1 MANKDDYL
9 NNYRKFFEYFA
20 QTVNPNDQ
28 LPVKLGSYKILNLEV
43 VGGIID
49 WTSQYLSQKKC
60 PEHLVAPLIKIV
72 IEEIR
77 KGCKKQ
83 PINYGFNSSDNAY
96 EPLKL
101 MQAVMAKINEVCL
114 RYLDNSMLC
123 SLPAPTNVFYETS
136 ICARRNRRRRME
148 DRHVVIH
155 DLNTMFNIQET
166 SPSSYFAIFDGH
178 AGHDAA
184 SYSAAHLHQYLTEN
198 KYFASNLEQ
207 ALKDAFCKTDALFL
221 EKCNV
226 ESLTGGTT
234 AVVALLRPKE
244 KSLYIAWVGDSQALL
259 VKQGKILQCVNPH
272 KPCREDERAR
282 IEQAGGCVM
291 HWGTWRVNGQ
301 LAVSR
306 AIGDADYKPHVTAIP
321 DVKEI
326 ALDGDEDF
334 LIIACDGLWDYLSE
348 DAAAQ
353 EVYYMI
359 AENSDDTERI
369 SKHLAQL
376 ACYQGSTDNISVI
389 VVFLRDPHQIAA
401 EAPRWANK
409 NGPTLSAS
417 NMEAG
422 LDNANNPFT
431 NSNGS
436 LKNLDVVDADNINL
450 QKSAND
456 GLLLNLTDNFKANG
470 TDLSKD
476 IFGSEKS
483 NGTKNSVAEAPFD
496 DDFGPET
503 NVDDLLS
510 PIEKEK
516 AFTESLVKGLHG
528 DSLNS
533 LHNDEAKSA
542 AEGMVNNNPFDGTFN
557 PFSNNPLMKENNET
571 KEFDFEEFCSEN
583 REETPTPPA
592 EEVHDGGLEVNPIE
606 SDSEDEWN
614 YIKGDQ
620 ANPETI
626 PLQPET
632 VVEASESDD
641 AMSQLNPNAAEFVPV
656 SPTRSVP
663 SPACHNLIKEEV
675 LSQSPKRPEKV
686 DLSKV
691 PSENEFEC
699 EVKSRPSDFDKNGHD
714 SDLDVS
720 VGDKIEGLLNG
731 KNIDEIPEFLPGSTP
746 AKPSDEFHFGPNAA
760 PFTPKVFDQSE
771 VSTKAEYGDDTAQLN
786 ASFDSELTLPKEEDD
801 PMSMSF
807 YAEKGE
813 ANPFEN
819 EDDLNKVHKVP
830 DNLDDF
836 LGGFDNKENVSFNE
850 TISDLPEHDPLGL
863 PLDNDAAA
871 VQTTDLDKLS
881 QDDEKELASPLDAPS
896 EPIDSNVSS
905 ESVEINTPKE
915 CDDVATELQ
924 CVETKVEKKTTELL
938 VSSPQ
943 PELQIENV
951 ETELQKEATDAEFLL
966 PQSDLASPIIEPLP
980 ASPVLE
986 AISPTP
992 DPKLIESPVHEK
1004 SDLLDIDEIASNSLS
1019 EADDV
1024 PVLLNNEEPIPE
1036 FHPLSEQQVVLRSD
1050 TEQISIDL
1058 CTPTV
1063 ALNVTKGE
1071 HSPKCDVDFLT
1082 TEKLGILD
1090 DLTAEPVLDCEYSA
1104 EPELCALP
1112 MQAPPSPV
1120 DLIQEMKQEEEIT
1133 SSVKDDVS
1141 SPVEQISHSSVF
1153 DDSVK
1158 EDIVIG
1164 ACELRQPLL
1173 EACVPSLLI
1182 EHPSQPEISD
1192 FEPSAPVESSF
1203 NDLDNFVSEPNEH
1216 ICIKTDSIIPEF
1228 AEPAVL
1234 TPSEES
1240 KAVDDVNAPSPL
1252 PSHTE
1257 ISLDTLQEPPQPESL
1272 LMSQTV
1278 LSSELSVPEIIPH
1291 EDVIVP
1297 AVGAV
1302 QPVQATV
1309 ITELPLETVAVTT
1322 SDKVKKKPI
1331 GKVEPR
1337 KFTSPSPRTSTAK
1350 PSTKSPISVSKS
1362 GVTAKIPPKVAT
1374 SKPVGASPKATSVVS
1389 SRPLPKPKTATTK
1402 STEITKPAATANLK
1416 AVPKT
1421 LTRKTP
1427 IDLPATKT
1435 FTRPTATAPKMSP
1448 AKLPA
1453 TRPNSAPRS
1462 LSSKPAVSAV
1472 SVKAPAAPKPRVPL
1486 SSRTATT
1493 TAAASKT
1500 TTSTITKSTTTTTK
1514 TLTSPKP
1521 TSASPKPRTLTSVTA
1536 KPRVPLTKTVTK
1548 SADVE
1553 KEKKENANKLTA
1565 SRTTTV
1571 MKTAS
1576 SNLVGKTTT
1585 TTVKKTET
1593 KLLSDRTVA
1602 SKTSSTTR
1610 TVTMSKRPADFKTI
1624 SKTKTTKIEKPKEN
1638 GVAPANV
1645 TEEITIVNNVVNQG
1659 GTETLVKDNSP
1670 LDNKLLIET
1679 SNSLIDPTPAD

>member
-282 IEQAGGCVM
+282 IEKAGGCVM

-476 IFGSEKS
+476 IFGTEKS
-483 NGTKNSVAEAPFD
+483 NGTKKSVSEAPFD

-528 DSLNS
+528 DNLSS
-533 LHNDEAKSA
+533 LHNDETKSA
-542 AEGMVNNNPFDGTFN
+542 AEGLVNNNPFDGTFN

-592 EEVHDGGLEVNPIE
+592 EEVHDGGLEVNPTE

-686 DLSKV
+686 DFSKV

-720 VGDKIEGLLNG
+720 IGDKIEGLLNG

-836 LGGFDNKENVSFNE
+836 LGDFDNKENMGFNE

-863 PLDNDAAA
+863 PLDNDAAV

-905 ESVEINTPKE
+905 ESAEVNIPKE
-915 CDDVATELQ
+915 CDDVATKLQ
-924 CVETKVEKKTTELL
+924 YVETELEKGDTELL
-938 VSSPQ
+938 VLSPQ
-943 PELQIENV
+943 PDPQLENV
-951 ETELQKEATDAEFLL
+951 ETELLKEATTEAEFL
-966 PQSDLASPIIEPLP
+966 PMQPDLAPPTIEPLP
-980 ASPVLE
+980 VSPAPE
-986 AISPTP
+986 AVSPIP
-992 DPKLIESPVHEK
+992 DPKLIHSPVREK
-1004 SDLLDIDEIASNSLS
+1004 SDLLNIDEVASSSLS

-1024 PVLLNNEEPIPE
+1024 PIVSNNEEPIPE
-1036 FHPLSEQQVVLRSD
+1036 SQPLSEQVVLISEP
-1050 TEQISIDL
+1050 EQFSVDL
-1058 CTPTV
+1058 CAPAV
-1063 ALNVTKGE
+1063 ALNVTKE
-1071 HSPKCDVDFLT
+1071 ENSPKCEVDFLT
-1082 TEKLGILD
+1082 TEEPDILG
-1090 DLTAEPVLDCEYSA
+1090 DLTAAPVPECEYSA
-1104 EPELCALP
+1104 EPQLCALSA
-1112 MQAPPSPV
+1112 QAPPSPV
-1120 DLIQEMKQEEEIT
+1120 DLIQEIKQEEEIT

-1158 EDIVIG
+1158 EDIVVG

-1173 EACVPSLLI
+1173 ETPVSSLPVEHSSPS
-1182 EHPSQPEISD
+1182 EIND

-1203 NDLDNFVSEPNEH
+1203 NGLDNFISEPNEQ

-1257 ISLDTLQEPPQPESL
+1257 ISFNTLQEPPQPESL
-1272 LMSQTV
+1272 LTSQTV
-1278 LSSELSVPEIIPH
+1278 LSPESSVPEIVPH
-1291 EDVIVP
+1291 EDIIVP
-1297 AVGAV
+1297 EVEVV
-1302 QPVQATV
+1302 QPGQ
-1309 ITELPLETVAVTT
+1309 ITAVAELPLETVAVAT
-1322 SDKVKKKPI
+1322 SEKVMKKPI

-1337 KFTSPSPRTSTAK
+1337 KFTSPSPRTGTAK
-1350 PSTKSPISVSKS
+1350 PSTKSPINASKS
-1362 GVTAKIPPKVAT
+1362 GVTGKIPPKAPT
-1374 SKPVGASPKATSVVS
+1374 SKPAGAAPKATSAVS
-1389 SRPLPKPKTATTK
+1389 SRPLSKPKTATTK
-1402 STEITKPAATANLK
+1402 PTETNKPAATANLK

-1427 IDLPATKT
+1427 TDPPATKT
-1435 FTRPTATAPKMSP
+1435 FTRPTTTAAKTSP

-1462 LSSKPAVSAV
+1462 LSSKPAVSA
-1472 SVKAPAAPKPRVPL
+1472 KAPAAPKPRVPL

-1493 TAAASKT
+1493 AAAASKT

-1521 TSASPKPRTLTSVTA
+1521 TPASPKPRTLTSVTA

-1553 KEKKENANKLTA
+1553 KEKKESANKLTA
-1565 SRTTTV
+1565 SRATTV
-1571 MKTAS
+1571 TKTAS
-1576 SNLVGKTTT
+1576 SNLAGKTTT

-1593 KLLSDRTVA
+1593 KQLSDRTVA
-1602 SKTSSTTR
+1602 SKTSTTTR
-1610 TVTMSKRPADFKTI
+1610 TLTLSKRPADLKTI

-1645 TEEITIVNNVVNQG
+1645 TEEITIVNNVVNQA

-1679 SNSLIDPTPAD
+1679 SNSLIDTTPAD